1 MVQHRQADLTP
12 KIFYCN
18 NFLKAGC
25 IAMTAKAASGATY
38 HASVLGVGASSAASP
53 SHCGES
59 CKVDTDESFFHRDFQ
74 LK

>member
-1 MVQHRQADLTP
+1 
-12 KIFYCN
+12 
-18 NFLKAGC
+18 
-25 IAMTAKAASGATY
+25 MTAKAASGATY